1 MTSSALSFFHTEHC
15 RSGLVRAEPAIVEQ
29 FLPRGG
35 ERIFGRLVRARRGT
49 ICSINPR
56 AIGNDGYAIFMLAAL
71 TIGHRLS
78 ISAFLRGRQRFGR
91 WLVARRNH
99 LTQPGEL
106 PGALSDRHVRPR
118 TAALSLALTSGGAPF
133 GRGRTRYQC
142 KGRDSRLRPPSG
154 YLARWASGCW
164 RPPHRPSL
172 CPPSP
177 AAAHGQMIE
186 QHIDPPGDQVL
197 QRRSGA
203 AMGHVL
209 KFQARE
215 MLKMHARD
223 IRGASDSDGLKSISG
238 AFRRQ
243 EAKARVDL
251 RLASRN

>member
-56 AIGNDGYAIFMLAAL
+56 AISNDGYATFMLAAL

-91 WLVARRNH
+91 WLVARR
-99 LTQPGEL
+99 
-106 PGALSDRHVRPR
+106 
-118 TAALSLALTSGGAPF
+118 
-133 GRGRTRYQC
+133 C

-215 MLKMHARD
+215 MLKTHARD

-243 EAKARVDL
+243 EAKARADL